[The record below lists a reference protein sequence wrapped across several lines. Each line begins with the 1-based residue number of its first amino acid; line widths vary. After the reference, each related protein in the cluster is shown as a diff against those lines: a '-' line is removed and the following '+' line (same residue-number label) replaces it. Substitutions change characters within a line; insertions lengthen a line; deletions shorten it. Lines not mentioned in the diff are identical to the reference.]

1 MTTERL
7 TFSKMSARMK
17 PQRYP
22 YTLESLQRWA
32 KWQRQLQASGLPVN
46 SESLA
51 RQLKCLPA
59 VYGLAGK
66 SWLSFP
72 DTTGPSREPSLPSNA
87 NQGSTSS
94 PGTPAAPAASSKTS
108 TMTPPSMT
116 PPSQSIADILSGWMA
131 DAASGDTGPNGV
143 DAEPDG
149 EPWGTCDWGYCNG
162 ESVAWRFSED
172 VGTLLP
178 VCQLHIGPPTG
189 GAWPLTLGDIRGR
202 VNVFPFPEPKMMPV
216 VCHGAAA
223 WLCTIGHGHVCS

>member
-7 TFSKMSARMK
+7 TFSKMSDRMK

-32 KWQRQLQASGLPVN
+32 KWRQQAMGDRWK
-46 SESLA
+46 LA
-51 RQLKCLPA
+51 RLLSENLPA
-59 VYGLAGK
+59 VYGLAMK
-66 SWLSFP
+66 SSLSFR
-72 DTTGPSREPSLPSNA
+72 DTIGPSREPSPLSNA
-87 NQGSTSS
+87 NPVSINS

-116 PPSQSIADILSGWMA
+116 PPSQSIAGMLSGWMA
-131 DAASGDTGPNGV
+131 DGASGDTGPNGA

-149 EPWGTCDWGYCNG
+149 EPWGTCDWDYCDG
-162 ESVAWRFSED
+162 ESVAWRFSDE

-178 VCQLHIGPPTG
+178 VCAIHIGPPS
-189 GAWPLTLGDIRGR
+189 GDSGQLL
-202 VNVFPFPEPKMMPV
+202 VFPYPEPPA